1 MNSKYQ
7 NPKLTV
13 DIIIE
18 TGSGV
23 VLIERKKEPFGW
35 ALPGGFVDLGESLE
49 IAAKREAK
57 EETSMDVQLLRQFHT
72 YSNPERDKRF
82 HTVST
87 VFIGRGSGNLI
98 PRDDA
103 KDARIFEID
112 KLPKELAFD
121 HNEILSDYKRYINH
135 EPIETIFNVERLN
148 ELV

>member
-18 TGSGV
+18 TGSGI
-23 VLIERKKEPFGW
+23 VLIERKNEPFGW

-49 IAAKREAK
+49 TAAKREAK
-57 EETSMDVQLLRQFHT
+57 EETSMEVELLRQFHT

-87 VFIGRGSGNLI
+87 VFIGKGSGNLI

-103 KDARIFEID
+103 KDAKIFEID

-135 EPIETIFNVERLN
+135 ESMETIFNIERLN
-148 ELV
+148 DLV